1 MQYWLA
7 DIPGTTISSSEGER
21 IAVLGR
27 NLSTTTVAANVA
39 TIFNSLGATVDEINN
54 KCDGSASVVVPLA
67 STALGTGYTL
77 ASSNSG
83 KIHLIAA
90 TTAANCALLLP
101 TEADGLNYKI
111 VYVGAAAEGQNYT
124 IGTEAAANY
133 FIGGLTHLYD
143 GSSASSITVGAV
155 FSDGNSNSL
164 ITLVTPSAG
173 TEVNLHCNGT
183 GWYVWGQV
191 VSATIP
197 TIADT

>member
-1 MQYWLA
+1 MSQYWLA

-27 NLSTTTVAANVA
+27 TLGSTSEAALVGGMG
-39 TIFNSLGATVDEINN
+39 LGSV
-54 KCDGSASVVVPLA
+54 GVVVPLA

-77 ASSNSG
+77 ESSNSG

-90 TTAANCALLLP
+90 TTAANCALVLP
-101 TEADGLNYKI
+101 DEADGLNYKI

-143 GSSASSITVGAV
+143 GSSATSITIGAV

-164 ITLVTPSAG
+164 ITLITPSAG
-173 TEVNLHCNGT
+173 TEINLHCNGT
-183 GWYVWGQV
+183 AWYVWGQV